1 VYLPGL
7 IQRNFPLQA
16 RSNPVP
22 APAGM
27 LPAESEGSAAHETG
41 EACLFYVG
49 VTRARD
55 QLVLSY
61 SERNGKQKAKPSV
74 YLDALVAGLPGERI
88 TRIRWQEDMG
98 TRGDDSDKD
107 ASRLEDGENEML
119 FSSQPGQSF
128 IDVVKPTK

>member
-1 VYLPGL
+1 MTVHASKGLEFPVVYLPGL

-27 LPAESEGSAAHETG
+27 LPVESEGSASHETG

-55 QLVLSY
+55 QLILSY
-61 SERNGKQKAKPSV
+61 SERKGKQKAKPSV
-74 YLDALVAGLPGERI
+74 YLDIGRASCRERVENREVAG
-88 TRIRWQEDMG
+88 
-98 TRGDDSDKD
+98 
-107 ASRLEDGENEML
+107 
-119 FSSQPGQSF
+119 
-128 IDVVKPTK
+128 